1 MDDFLDNPR
10 KWSVNNVNLIIG
22 FLFCLA
28 VPFTAWILLFGFFSI
43 KCFKK
48 FLFLRILNTHFY
60 LPLERQEKKLVVLLH
75 FEFPC

>member
-22 FLFCLA
+22 FLFGLA

-43 KCFKK
+43 KPFNKSLSLGSAIGLP
-48 FLFLRILNTHFY
+48 FGILSYSLLFF
-60 LPLERQEKKLVVLLH
+60 
-75 FEFPC
+75 